1 MLLRVLPAVTLL
13 GVLFLFFKYPFYPF
27 FYEGYNQFFVET
39 LIVVDG
45 VHAYCII
52 LVIYPTLNDINGFDK
67 IR

>member
-13 GVLFLFFKYPFYPF
+13 GVLFYSLNIPF

-39 LIVVDG
+39 LTVFDG